1 MSVLESLAIEVTGG
15 ISVFYNSVENYYS
28 RNSYLIGVA
37 RFQFIGCDGNRNKL
51 RTNFFEAS

>member
-28 RNSYLIGVA
+28 RNSYVIGVA
-37 RFQFIGCDGNRNKL
+37 RFQFIGCDGNRL
-51 RTNFFEAS
+51 